1 MAGADP
7 QPGVSGG
14 CSASRE
20 PSSSLKPLTL
30 KFDVSKEFGCGCNW
44 MITLIQIFGSAP
56 QAALY
61 SYSSSLYNRDNSLLA
76 CF

>member
-30 KFDVSKEFGCGCNW
+30 KFDMFQK
-44 MITLIQIFGSAP
+44 
-56 QAALY
+56 
-61 SYSSSLYNRDNSLLA
+61 SLDVGA
-76 CF
+76 TG